1 MIENFLNESSE
12 NIIIYLTVN
21 NKLECNLLHYELEIR
36 LLKHKWESELLKV
49 GGNNVLVDVITPC
62 IMYTF
67 SVNIEHYFSFKRI
80 LKINKIIKKIKNGR
94 TCSKNSI
101 ISA

>member
-49 GGNNVLVDVITPC
+49 GGNNVLVDVIETMQPEDT
-62 IMYTF
+62 IA
-67 SVNIEHYFSFKRI
+67 E
-80 LKINKIIKKIKNGR
+80 LKQKLAKEMDGPHKSEVAEVQKSLGW
-94 TCSKNSI
+94 
-101 ISA
+101 